1 MKLPS
6 CLLSKLIYSVLI
18 KLSLCTCTIDINI
31 CIVTVSFGVATH
43 FEPDAGLSEEVV
55 LWHRA
60 VLEDDVAGGGRAD
73 AELVLLL
80 AEGESWGAI
89 Q

>member
-1 MKLPS
+1 M
-6 CLLSKLIYSVLI
+6 
-18 KLSLCTCTIDINI
+18 
-31 CIVTVSFGVATH
+31 TH
-43 FEPDAGLSEEVV
+43 FEPDAWLAEEVV

-60 VLEDDVAGGGRAD
+60 VLEDDVAGGGGAN

>member
-1 MKLPS
+1 MCHSFIWS
-6 CLLSKLIYSVLI
+6 CDSPVILICLV
-18 KLSLCTCTIDINI
+18 
-31 CIVTVSFGVATH
+31 TH
-43 FEPDAGLSEEVV
+43 FEPDAGSAEEVV
-55 LWHRA
+55 LWHCA

>member
-1 MKLPS
+1 MYISDYHSVPA
-6 CLLSKLIYSVLI
+6 LSISIHV
-18 KLSLCTCTIDINI
+18 TC
-31 CIVTVSFGVATH
+31 VTVSFGVVTH

-60 VLEDDVAGGGRAD
+60 VLEDDVAGGGGAD

>member
-1 MKLPS
+1 MCHSFIWS
-6 CLLSKLIYSVLI
+6 CDSPVILICL
-18 KLSLCTCTIDINI
+18 
-31 CIVTVSFGVATH
+31 VTP
-43 FEPDAGLSEEVV
+43 FEPDAGSAEEVV

-60 VLEDDVAGGGRAD
+60 VLEDDVAGGGGAD

>member
-1 MKLPS
+1 MYISDHHSAPARS
-6 CLLSKLIYSVLI
+6 ISIHELS
-18 KLSLCTCTIDINI
+18 
-31 CIVTVSFGVATH
+31 VSFVAY

-55 LWHRA
+55 LWHCA
-60 VLEDDVAGGGRAD
+60 VLEDDVAGGGGAD

-80 AEGESWGAI
+80 AEGESWRAI